1 MFCKYFISVF
11 GLYFYSSN
19 SVLLR
24 EEIFDLDVNF
34 INFYFLVS
42 YLRHIYL
49 MIKKWFMFSSRTL
62 IFLSFAFIS
71 IIPFEFIFVYDR
83 RYGFRFIICV
93 YVCVF
98 SNC

>member
-34 INFYFLVS
+34 IKFNF
-42 YLRHIYL
+42 
-49 MIKKWFMFSSRTL
+49 
-62 IFLSFAFIS
+62 
-71 IIPFEFIFVYDR
+71 
-83 RYGFRFIICV
+83 
-93 YVCVF
+93 
-98 SNC
+98 